1 MDTEE
6 PKMKKDEEN
15 ENKVEN
21 KRKKVKEKKEK
32 IINFLK
38 KKLSNCF
45 FQSNY
50 VSDVDK
56 VEYLIKF

>member
-21 KRKKVKEKKEK
+21 KRKKVKEK
-32 IINFLK
+32 ITNFSE
-38 KKLSNCF
+38 KKLQNCF

-56 VEYLIKF
+56 VEYFN

>member
-21 KRKKVKEKKEK
+21 KRKKVKEKITNFSEK
-32 IINFLK
+32 NFK
-38 KKLSNCF
+38 I
-45 FQSNY
+45 
-50 VSDVDK
+50 VSFRAIMC
-56 VEYLIKF
+56 LMLTR

>member
-21 KRKKVKEKKEK
+21 KRKKVKEK

>member
-21 KRKKVKEKKEK
+21 KRKKVTEK
-32 IINFLK
+32 IINFSEK
-38 KKLSNCF
+38 KTFKLFLSEQLCVWCWQGRIFN
-45 FQSNY
+45 
-50 VSDVDK
+50 
-56 VEYLIKF
+56 